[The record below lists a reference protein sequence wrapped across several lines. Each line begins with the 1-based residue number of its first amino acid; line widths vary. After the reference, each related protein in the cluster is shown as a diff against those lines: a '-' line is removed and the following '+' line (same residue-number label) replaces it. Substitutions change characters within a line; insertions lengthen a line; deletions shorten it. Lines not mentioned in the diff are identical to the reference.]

1 MGKIKRQTEA
11 LPALELLNKVEQ
23 EQQSTTDNGR
33 KLSKDATGNK
43 KLPARPIQSNI
54 ERVQLTAS
62 KRPIKPSV
70 DLFGQLQRD
79 TLRVVDYTY
88 NLIEKFPK
96 GQKLYVGVAN
106 TIVSMVGE
114 CLLSIHKVC
123 AYNPKID
130 KEQLLRDVSCKL
142 KTIEDHVEISCRKRY
157 ISLKNRDAWTRQLTN
172 IDDVVIGI
180 AMWLE
185 SQEKAKRACRDGV
198 SSSK

>member
-1 MGKIKRQTEA
+1 MGKTKRQTEA

-33 KLSKDATGNK
+33 KLSNDATGNK
-43 KLPARPIQSNI
+43 KLPARPIQSNV
-54 ERVQLTAS
+54 ERAQLTAP

-157 ISLKNRDAWTRQLTN
+157 ISVRNRDAW
-172 IDDVVIGI
+172 I
-180 AMWLE
+180 
-185 SQEKAKRACRDGV
+185 K
-198 SSSK
+198 

>member
-1 MGKIKRQTEA
+1 MGKTKRQTEA
-11 LPALELLNKVEQ
+11 LPALELLNKAKQ
-23 EQQSTTDNGR
+23 EQQSATDGEQKLSNSTTDN
-33 KLSKDATGNK
+33 K
-43 KLPARPIQSNI
+43 KPPVRPIQSSV
-54 ERVQLTAS
+54 EKVQLTVA
-62 KRPIKPSV
+62 KRPIKPTV

-79 TLRVVDYTY
+79 MLRVVDYTY

-123 AYNPKID
+123 AYNPKVD

-157 ISLKNRDAWTRQLTN
+157 ISLKNRDAWIRQLAN
-172 IDDVVIGI
+172 IDNVVIGI

-198 SSSK
+198 SSSE